1 MDNENP
7 IVSRLRRAIT
17 EVFLIVVGVS
27 IALAGDTWLADR
39 AETVR
44 TDLLLD
50 SLEIEWT
57 AELEHLKAYL
67 ERTDRAIAGV
77 RKTILANKDGQL
89 QISAA
94 EAGTILMQ
102 SYSWQT
108 YKPSE
113 GALNTLMQDGL
124 QNIDEVPLRMAIA
137 SWRAVL
143 AELDA
148 EQAALRELGTI
159 AGPRIAS
166 KIAQRSGE
174 GYSGNL
180 QDSDAVMG
188 MELGAFALA
197 AFSDDEWVA
206 HQRHLLNLLSRY
218 RRQVDSVRDTLEQN
232 GNGLGHY
239 QVSTAA
245 LGRNLPPRRFGLEWL
260 LLTVCGRWLFDP
272 QVSRRRC

>member
-1 MDNENP
+1 MNYENP

-17 EVFLIVVGVS
+17 EVLLIVAGVS
-27 IALAGDTWLADR
+27 IALAGDAWLADR

-67 ERTDRAIAGV
+67 ERTDHAMAGV
-77 RKTILANKDGQL
+77 RQTIMANKDGQL

-124 QNIDEVPLRMAIA
+124 QNIEEVPLRMAIA

-174 GYSGNL
+174 AYSGNL
-180 QDSDAVMG
+180 QDSGAVMG

-206 HQRHLLNLLSRY
+206 HQRHLLNLLWRY
-218 RRQVDSVRDTLEQN
+218 RRQVNSVRDTLEQN
-232 GNGLGHY
+232 L
-239 QVSTAA
+239 A
-245 LGRNLPPRRFGLEWL
+245 LLRERETG
-260 LLTVCGRWLFDP
+260 
-272 QVSRRRC
+272 

>member
-1 MDNENP
+1 MVNKNP
-7 IVSRLRRAIT
+7 IASRMKRAIT
-17 EVFLIVVGVS
+17 EVSLIVVGVS
-27 IALAGDTWLADR
+27 IALAGDAWLADR

-57 AELEHLKAYL
+57 AELEHLQAYL
-67 ERTDRAIAGV
+67 DRIDRAMAGV
-77 RKTILANKDGQL
+77 AQTILANKEGQL
-89 QISAA
+89 HVSAE
-94 EAGTILMQ
+94 EAGAILIQ

-137 SWRAVL
+137 SWRTAL

-174 GYSGNL
+174 AYS
-180 QDSDAVMG
+180 SDLNNYSTAMG
-188 MELGAFALA
+188 MELGDFALA

-206 HQRHLLNLLSRY
+206 HQRHLLNLMARY
-218 RRQVDSVRDTLEQN
+218 RGQVDSVRDILEQN
-232 GNGLGHY
+232 L
-239 QVSTAA
+239 A
-245 LGRNLPPRRFGLEWL
+245 LLRERDTG
-260 LLTVCGRWLFDP
+260 
-272 QVSRRRC
+272 

>member
-7 IVSRLRRAIT
+7 TLSKLRRAIT

-27 IALAGDTWLADR
+27 IALAGDAWLADR

-50 SLEIEWT
+50 ALEIEWT
-57 AELEHLKAYL
+57 AELEHLEAYL
-67 ERTDRAIAGV
+67 ERTDRAMAGI
-77 RKTILANKDGQL
+77 RQTILANKDGQS

-94 EAGTILMQ
+94 EAGEMLKQ
-102 SYSWQT
+102 SYSWHT

-137 SWRAVL
+137 SWRTVL

-159 AGPRIAS
+159 AGPRIGS
-166 KIAQRSGE
+166 KIAQKSDE

-180 QDSDAVMG
+180 QDSGVVMG

-206 HQRHLLNLLSRY
+206 HQRHLLNLLWRY

-232 GNGLGHY
+232 L
-239 QVSTAA
+239 A
-245 LGRNLPPRRFGLEWL
+245 LLRERDTG
-260 LLTVCGRWLFDP
+260 
-272 QVSRRRC
+272 

>member
-1 MDNENP
+1 MVDENP
-7 IVSRLRRAIT
+7 IASRLKQAIAD
-17 EVFLIVVGVS
+17 VALIIVGVS
-27 IALAGDTWLADR
+27 IALAGDAWLAER
-39 AETVR
+39 AETAR

-57 AELEHLKAYL
+57 AELEHLEAYL
-67 ERTDRAIAGV
+67 ERTDRAMAGV
-77 RKTILANKDGQL
+77 AQTILANKDGEL
-89 QISAA
+89 HVSAE
-94 EAGTILMQ
+94 EASAILMQ

-137 SWRAVL
+137 SWRSVL

-166 KIAQRSGE
+166 KIAQRSGQ
-174 GYSGNL
+174 GFSSDLNNSG
-180 QDSDAVMG
+180 SVMG
-188 MELGAFALA
+188 MELGDFALA

-206 HQRHLLNLLSRY
+206 HQRHLLNLLWRY
-218 RRQVDSVRDTLEQN
+218 RWQVESVRETLEQN
-232 GNGLGHY
+232 L
-239 QVSTAA
+239 V
-245 LGRNLPPRRFGLEWL
+245 L
-260 LLTVCGRWLFDP
+260 LREREMG
-272 QVSRRRC
+272 

>member
-1 MDNENP
+1 MDNGNP
-7 IVSRLRRAIT
+7 TVSRLRRAIT

-27 IALAGDTWLADR
+27 IALAGDAWLADR

-50 SLEIEWT
+50 ALEIEWA
-57 AELEHLKAYL
+57 AELEHLEAYL
-67 ERTDRAIAGV
+67 EQTDRAMTGV
-77 RKTILANKDGQL
+77 RQTILANKDGQL

-94 EAGTILMQ
+94 EAGEILMQ

-137 SWRAVL
+137 SWRTVL

-159 AGPRIAS
+159 AGPRIAA
-166 KIAQRSGE
+166 KIAQKSGE
-174 GYSGNL
+174 AYSGNL
-180 QDSDAVMG
+180 KESGAVMG

-206 HQRHLLNLLSRY
+206 NQRHLLNLLWRY
-218 RRQVDSVRDTLEQN
+218 RRQVDSVRETLEQN
-232 GNGLGHY
+232 L
-239 QVSTAA
+239 A
-245 LGRNLPPRRFGLEWL
+245 LLRERDTG
-260 LLTVCGRWLFDP
+260 
-272 QVSRRRC
+272 

>member
-1 MDNENP
+1 MNYENP

-17 EVFLIVVGVS
+17 EVLLIVAGVS
-27 IALAGDTWLADR
+27 IALAGDAWLADR

-57 AELEHLKAYL
+57 AELEHIKAYL

-124 QNIDEVPLRMAIA
+124 QNIEEVPLRMAIA

-148 EQAALRELGTI
+148 EQAALWELGTI

-174 GYSGNL
+174 AYSGNL
-180 QDSDAVMG
+180 QDSGAVMG

-197 AFSDDEWVA
+197 AFSDDEWLA
-206 HQRHLLNLLSRY
+206 HQRHLLNLLWRY
-218 RRQVDSVRDTLEQN
+218 RGQVDSVRDTLEQN
-232 GNGLGHY
+232 L
-239 QVSTAA
+239 A
-245 LGRNLPPRRFGLEWL
+245 LLREREAG
-260 LLTVCGRWLFDP
+260 
-272 QVSRRRC
+272 